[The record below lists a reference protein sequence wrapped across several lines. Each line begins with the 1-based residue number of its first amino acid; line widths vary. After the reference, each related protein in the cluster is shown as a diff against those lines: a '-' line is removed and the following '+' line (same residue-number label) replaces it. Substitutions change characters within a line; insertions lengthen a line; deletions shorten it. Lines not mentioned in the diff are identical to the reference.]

1 MLTAVRLTRGENPIT
16 RSSTGVEN
24 GRRLAGEWPVHID
37 GNWVHG
43 QIVYV
48 ISESKTTEWPL
59 NPGTHTLRVGGKWLG
74 SPELSFT
81 LDEGQVAA
89 FKCRLRGGPF
99 DAIACLFTHDR
110 WIILEPSMT
119 GDISDTM

>member
-1 MLTAVRLTRGENPIT
+1 MPNRDPAALHQVKPPMAAAV
-16 RSSTGVEN
+16 
-24 GRRLAGEWPVHID
+24 
-37 GNWVHG
+37 
-43 QIVYV
+43 
-48 ISESKTTEWPL
+48 
-59 NPGTHTLRVGGKWLG
+59 LG

-110 WIILEPSMT
+110 WIILQPSMT
-119 GDISDTM
+119 GDVSDTM